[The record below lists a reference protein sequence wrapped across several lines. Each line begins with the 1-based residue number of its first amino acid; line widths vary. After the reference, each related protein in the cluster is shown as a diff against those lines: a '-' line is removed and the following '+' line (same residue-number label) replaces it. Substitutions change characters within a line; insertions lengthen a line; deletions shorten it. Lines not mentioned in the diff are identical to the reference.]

1 MPFAHSLEHAGE
13 YPERPAFLFSHRTGK
28 TSGRPANRRRNNAI
42 FSADDE
48 LLVTGASG
56 KASRS
61 AARRADISFCS
72 SSSVSSSRA
81 SAVRSASRS
90 ANRRRMRAISSEA
103 SFLSAKFVALAP
115 RFIPLINIDQ
125 MRLGLKADTRS
136 AVIHRLELCGAGSP
150 PKPWKTDTSGN
161 RLRIITRYA

>member
-1 MPFAHSLEHAGE
+1 MPFVHSLKQDGE

-28 TSGRPANRRRNNAI
+28 TSGRPANRRRNNVI

-61 AARRADISFCS
+61 VARRADISFCS

-90 ANRRRMRAISSEA
+90 ANRRRTRAISSEA
-103 SFLSAKFVALAP
+103 SSLSAKIVAHAQKSMP
-115 RFIPLINIDQ
+115 AINIEQ
-125 MRLGLKADTRS
+125 RRLGLKTRRRCSIIGIMRSRAGGRPAGNLPLTGRRS
-136 AVIHRLELCGAGSP
+136 A
-150 PKPWKTDTSGN
+150 
-161 RLRIITRYA
+161 